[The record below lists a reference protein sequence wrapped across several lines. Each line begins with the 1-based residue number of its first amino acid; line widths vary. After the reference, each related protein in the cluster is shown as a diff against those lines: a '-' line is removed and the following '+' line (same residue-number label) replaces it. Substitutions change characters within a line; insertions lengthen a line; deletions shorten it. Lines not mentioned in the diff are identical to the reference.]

1 MNQILAKKNSNNI
14 YILIKLNYF
23 IDYKF
28 SFYLIYLMELFKII
42 NNIINEFYWKKI
54 LKKKFNKNE

>member
-14 YILIKLNYF
+14 YILFKLNYF

-28 SFYLIYLMELFKII
+28 SFYLIYFMELFKII